1 MEIRSAG
8 PGDVEHLVEF
18 NRAMA
23 LETEDKALDVE
34 VLRRG
39 VTRFVADAS
48 LGRCLVAVQGDEV
61 LGTLS
66 VTSEWSD
73 WRNGLFW
80 WIQSVYVRPE
90 ARGAGVFTMLYAH
103 IERLAREAPDVIGLR
118 LYVEQDN
125 ERAQRTYA
133 RLGMHETDYRIY
145 EVEF

>member
-1 MEIRSAG
+1 MEIRNAR
-8 PGDVEHLVEF
+8 PGDIEHLVEF

-23 LETEDKALDVE
+23 LETEDKPLDVD

-39 VTRFVADAS
+39 VTRFVTDGS

-103 IERLAREAPDVIGLR
+103 TERLARADPEVIGLR
-118 LYVEQDN
+118 LYVEREN